1 MIPYDNDQMIK
12 VSKADNTST
21 KDLYCYYVGIA
32 KLLFV
37 ATILLISYNQLL
49 AQNNGNISP
58 ASAPNVIVIITD
70 DQGYGD
76 LGFHGNEIIQT
87 PHLDKLFQES
97 VRANNFHVSP
107 TCTPTRGALMTGRYS
122 NRVGTWHTIAGR
134 SLLYEDEKTLAEIF
148 AQNGYAT
155 GMFGK
160 WHLGDNHP
168 FRPEDRGFQEVVRHG
183 GGGVTQGHD
192 YWGNNYFNDTYWKNS
207 VPRKFEGYV
216 TDVFFNE
223 GMGFIEKNQHKPFF
237 AYIATNAPHSPFHL
251 PEEYYNMYRDEE
263 RLLEDQ
269 KRFYGMI
276 SNIDDNIGRLEDHLR
291 DLDLRENTILIFL
304 GDNGTAAGY
313 RTRNGTD
320 YGFNAGLRGTKNS
333 EYDGGHRVP
342 FALRWPAGNLG
353 QDRDVDHLLAHIDLL
368 PTLAEL
374 ADLRFAETKP
384 LDGKSFVPLLMDN
397 KTEWKNRTLI
407 VDSQRILNL
416 VKWRKSAVMDETWR
430 LVNGS
435 ELYNIKQDRDQ
446 TDNLASEHPE
456 VVERLQES
464 YEKWWTSLMEQ
475 KVNERYAYIKA
486 GTPHENPV
494 RISSHDMHIY
504 PYKNAWHQH
513 GALEATMGQGIL
525 KVELAEPGR
534 YRISLRRYPRESG
547 LAINEQV
554 ARKAKTME
562 ISSPMPAS
570 NDVDLVQAVLYLGD
584 ISQTKSIEADDEA
597 VHFEGTLSA
606 GKYDMTAVLRDAE
619 GRVYPSYYTYIEK
632 IAE

>member
-1 MIPYDNDQMIK
+1 MIK
-12 VSKADNTST
+12 VSKADHTSI
-21 KDLYCYYVGIA
+21 KDLDGYNAGIA

-37 ATILLISYNQLL
+37 ATIVLISYNHLF
-49 AQNNGNISP
+49 AENSSKISSP
-58 ASAPNVIVIITD
+58 SSPNVIIIITD

-76 LGFHGNEIIQT
+76 LGFHGNKIIQT
-87 PHLDKLFQES
+87 PNLDKLFQES
-97 VRANNFHVSP
+97 ARATNFHVSP

-122 NRVGTWHTIAGR
+122 NRVGTWHTIGGR

-168 FRPEDRGFQEVVRHG
+168 FRPEDRGFQDVVRHG
-183 GGGVTQGHD
+183 GGGVTQGPD
-192 YWGNNYFNDTYWKNS
+192 YWGNNYFDDTYWKNG
-207 VPRKFEGYV
+207 VPRSYQGYV
-216 TDVFFNE
+216 TDIFFKE
-223 GMGFIEKNQHKPFF
+223 SMVFIEEHQQNPFF
-237 AYIATNAPHSPFHL
+237 VYISTNAPHSPFHL
-251 PEEYYNMYRDEE
+251 PEQYYNLYKDEE
-263 RLLEDQ
+263 RLLEEQ

-276 SNIDDNIGRLEDHLR
+276 TNIDDNIGRLEDHLR
-291 DLDLRENTILIFL
+291 ELGLRENTILIFMS
-304 GDNGTAAGY
+304 DNGTAAGY

-320 YGFNAGLRGTKNS
+320 FGFNAGLRGTKNS
-333 EYDGGHRVP
+333 EYDGGHRVL

-353 QDRDVDHLLAHIDLL
+353 EDRDVDHLLAHIDLL

-374 ADLRFAETKP
+374 ADLRFVETKP
-384 LDGKSFVPLLMDN
+384 LDGISFAPLLMDN
-397 KTEWKNRTLI
+397 NTEWRNRTLI

-446 TDNLASEHPE
+446 TDDLASEHPE

-525 KVELAEPGR
+525 KVELVETGR

-554 ARKAKTME
+554 AGKAKTIE

-570 NDVDLVQAVLYLGD
+570 DNVNMTKATLYLGD
-584 ISQTKSIEADDEA
+584 ISQTKTIEAGDEA
-597 VHFEGTLSA
+597 VHFEGKLSA

-632 IAE
+632 IGE